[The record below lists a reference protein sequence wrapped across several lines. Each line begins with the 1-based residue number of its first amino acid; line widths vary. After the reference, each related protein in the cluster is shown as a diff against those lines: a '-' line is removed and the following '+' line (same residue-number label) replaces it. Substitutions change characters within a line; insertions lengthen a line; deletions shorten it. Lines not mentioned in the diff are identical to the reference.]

1 MIRIFKDSF
10 QLSEAAAESFVR
22 TAKEAVQ
29 ERGKFFVAL
38 TGGSSPKQLYQLL
51 ATAPYREEVP
61 WEHTYV
67 FWGDERWVPLT
78 DKQSN
83 FKMAHETLLSKI
95 PVPEEQIFPMWGEQ
109 KPEAFAR
116 QYEEQ
121 LRKYLN
127 EENPRFDLILLGM
140 GDDGHTASLFPG
152 TAILEEKERWVEAY
166 YLAPQEMYR
175 ITLTAPLINQARQI
189 IFLTFGERKAPVLSE
204 VLEGERNP
212 EKYPAQLIHPQ
223 NGKIF
228 WLVDEAAAQK
238 LSPHH

>member
-238 LSPHH
+238 LSSHH